1 MRKCGRGEN
10 GLQGLTYTTNLSIDT
25 AALTSILFAC
35 LQGRRWVDPWD
46 LSRSLKFS
54 IKNQPPF
61 LCGLMPLVDMGIVAN
76 KSIDFIGFKYAV
88 VTSLV

>member
-1 MRKCGRGEN
+1 MRERGEWAPGPDLHN
-10 GLQGLTYTTNLSIDT
+10 QLVNRHGCVNVNPVCMSTGEEVGGSLG
-25 AALTSILFAC
+25 
-35 LQGRRWVDPWD
+35 